1 MQKRE
6 YLNFEGIT
14 ISSYE
19 YGEFD
24 KIFNILSPHKG
35 IITAIIKRIRK
46 TSNKNFD
53 YIDVFQK
60 MNFKASITDN
70 FYIIYEAKSV
80 ETWFERPI
88 KLTNL
93 SSGNIIAELTINF
106 NSINENNNY
115 IYHLVSKCLKWI
127 SNDIFIFTLVYFQ
140 IKLLLA
146 EGIFPEINICL
157 NCNNKIQPGD
167 YLLNLIES
175 GIFCNKCSEK
185 TKFSSRPPETIWP
198 SN

>member
-1 MQKRE
+1 MQNRE

-24 KIFNILSPHKG
+24 KIFNILSPDKG

-53 YIDVFQK
+53 YIDIFQK
-60 MNFKASITDN
+60 MDFKASIKDN
-70 FYIIYEAKSV
+70 FCVIYEAKSLQS
-80 ETWFERPI
+80 WFDRPI

-115 IYHLVSKCLKWI
+115 IYHLVSKCLQWI
-127 SNDIFIFTLVYFQ
+127 SNDMFIFSLVYFQ

-146 EGIFPEINICL
+146 EGIFPEIEICL
-157 NCNNKIQPGD
+157 
-167 YLLNLIES
+167 
-175 GIFCNKCSEK
+175 
-185 TKFSSRPPETIWP
+185 
-198 SN
+198 

>member
-53 YIDVFQK
+53 YIDIFQK
-60 MNFKASITDN
+60 MNLQHLIVDHVVAF
-70 FYIIYEAKSV
+70 
-80 ETWFERPI
+80 
-88 KLTNL
+88 L
-93 SSGNIIAELTINF
+93 IN
-106 NSINENNNY
+106 S
-115 IYHLVSKCLKWI
+115 
-127 SNDIFIFTLVYFQ
+127 
-140 IKLLLA
+140 
-146 EGIFPEINICL
+146 
-157 NCNNKIQPGD
+157 
-167 YLLNLIES
+167 
-175 GIFCNKCSEK
+175 
-185 TKFSSRPPETIWP
+185 
-198 SN
+198 

>member
-53 YIDVFQK
+53 YISKNEFQ
-60 MNFKASITDN
+60 S
-70 FYIIYEAKSV
+70 FYY
-80 ETWFERPI
+80 R
-88 KLTNL
+88 
-93 SSGNIIAELTINF
+93 
-106 NSINENNNY
+106 
-115 IYHLVSKCLKWI
+115 
-127 SNDIFIFTLVYFQ
+127 
-140 IKLLLA
+140 
-146 EGIFPEINICL
+146 
-157 NCNNKIQPGD
+157 
-167 YLLNLIES
+167 
-175 GIFCNKCSEK
+175 
-185 TKFSSRPPETIWP
+185 
-198 SN
+198 